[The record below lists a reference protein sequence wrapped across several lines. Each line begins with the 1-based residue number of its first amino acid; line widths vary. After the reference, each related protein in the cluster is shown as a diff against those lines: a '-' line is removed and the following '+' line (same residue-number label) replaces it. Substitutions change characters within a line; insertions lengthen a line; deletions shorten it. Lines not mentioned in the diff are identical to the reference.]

1 MRAYRTLRSRLFSWF
16 VGAIL
21 LAIVTGSLVG
31 LTTRPEPLS
40 GAEAM
45 ARHVGDRFAIVW
57 DDADAARAYAQEI
70 RDVRG
75 GVLVGAVEMGR
86 FGGHLAPWGW
96 WRFVLGLVLVGFVL
110 SLMAGAIAD

>member
-1 MRAYRTLRSRLFSWF
+1 MRAYRTLRSRPFSWF

-45 ARHVGDRFAIVW
+45 ARHLGDRFARVW
-57 DDADAARAYAQEI
+57 DDADAAQAYVEEV
-70 RDVRG
+70 RDVTGFDAELVRDPHRVPARVRRAADRG
-75 GVLVGAVEMGR
+75 
-86 FGGHLAPWGW
+86 
-96 WRFVLGLVLVGFVL
+96 
-110 SLMAGAIAD
+110 S